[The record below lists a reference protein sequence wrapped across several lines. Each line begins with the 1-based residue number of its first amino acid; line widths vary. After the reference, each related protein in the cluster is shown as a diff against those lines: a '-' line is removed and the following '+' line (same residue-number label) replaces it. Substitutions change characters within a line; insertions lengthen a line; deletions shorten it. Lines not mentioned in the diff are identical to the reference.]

1 MRIENWIEVQ
11 MNFFYQY
18 TILDGT
24 RWCPV
29 EHASAVVLHLG
40 LLEVKVLGLVVR
52 DPNLELAVLLL
63 VRWFICRP
71 GRGFD
76 MRVEAFLHTF
86 LYIDQYPGNQSI
98 YKGFVHFMF
107 KGCFTYDHEI

>member
-76 MRVEAFLHTF
+76 MRV
-86 LYIDQYPGNQSI
+86 SI
-98 YKGFVHFMF
+98 SSHIYVH
-107 KGCFTYDHEI
+107 